1 MSTKTFNLSTE
12 QLEFIRAEV
21 TINSYS
27 YVRFIGVYLVL
38 CYNVDV
44 IINNMNIIY
53 PNKTGCIF
61 ISNKTFYS
69 NIEYP
74 ILLNLLSILA
84 NKSYNINRCNDI
96 ITPLVT
102 TWRWKSKYR
111 SNICSTP

>member
-27 YVRFIGVYLVL
+27 YVRFIIG
-38 CYNVDV
+38 YNVDR
-44 IINNMNIIY
+44 IINNIHIIY

-84 NKSYNINRCNDI
+84 NKSYNIN
-96 ITPLVT
+96 V
-102 TWRWKSKYR
+102 
-111 SNICSTP
+111 

>member
-27 YVRFIGVYLVL
+27 YVRFIIG
-38 CYNVDV
+38 YNVDG
-44 IINNMNIIY
+44 IINNIHIIY